1 MNAPETKLFLL
12 QHWRSACLV
21 AGPAVLPLFGLT
33 PADMAALIA
42 ADQPTLR
49 YWASLPLT
57 LVTPRPGLLATLHA
71 RNRPRVL
78 GHIAQSRS
86 LATTPEVTRWPQPF
100 NAYLLA
106 AWQQSLATT
115 KLAARLELD
124 HDDRVALRKANAQT
138 LQRWSHLPIALAT
151 LPPGLLSTL
160 QDHNT
165 LQKAAAVP
173 PTPPRLLS
181 AHRVDT
187 RQLRNLTKQ
196 YPTARLQTGEEQE
209 TLARYLAIQLMKHG
223 LLDID
228 TRHVCNVSDYFLKK
242 VGHARQLE
250 SWPATAQSEAMHRAR
265 HRGRN
270 RPGVW
275 SLCCRQRDR
284 LEAAM
289 FAVDWARTGLP
300 FTDRPHPAAL
310 LWTYEHYLQW
320 GWEDEQRHPLD
331 ASSCLAVLR
340 LVHEGELALARC
352 LLCKQLFAHPA
363 SQSQVIATERC
374 PFCGS
379 PHKEAC
385 PLDSAQRLVSA
396 N

>member
-1 MNAPETKLFLL
+1 MNAPDMKLFLL

-42 ADQPTLR
+42 ADQPTLQ

-57 LVTPRPGLLATLHA
+57 LLTPRPGLLANLRA

-86 LATTPEVTRWPQPF
+86 LATTPELTRWPQPL

-106 AWQQSLATT
+106 AWQQSLGNTN
-115 KLAARLELD
+115 LAARLELD
-124 HDDRVALRKANAQT
+124 HDDRVALRKADAQT

-151 LPPGLLSTL
+151 PPPGLLSNL
-160 QDHNT
+160 QGQNT
-165 LQKAAAVP
+165 RQKAAAVS
-173 PTPPRLLS
+173 PTPPGLLS

-187 RQLRNLTKQ
+187 RQLRNLAKQ
-196 YPTARLQTGEEQE
+196 YSTAFQQAGEEQE
-209 TLARYLAIQLMKHG
+209 TLARYHAILLMKHG

-228 TRHVCNVSDYFLKK
+228 ARHVCNVSDYFLRK

-250 SWPATAQSEAMHRAR
+250 SWPATAQSEAMHRSR
-265 HRGRN
+265 RRPCS

-275 SLCCRQRDR
+275 SLCCRSTSR

-300 FTDRPHPAAL
+300 FTDQPHPAAL
-310 LWTYEHYLQW
+310 LWIYEHYLQW
-320 GWEDEQRHPLD
+320 GWEDEQRQTLD
-331 ASSCLAVLR
+331 ASACLAVLR
-340 LVHEGELALARC
+340 HVQDGELALARC
-352 LLCKQLFAHPA
+352 LLCKQLFVHPA

-374 PFCGS
+374 PFCRS
-379 PHKEAC
+379 PHKQAC
-385 PLDSAQRLVSA
+385 LLDSAQRLVAA

>member
-1 MNAPETKLFLL
+1 MNTPDNRLFLL
-12 QHWRSACLV
+12 QHWRTACHV
-21 AGPAVLPLFGLT
+21 DGADVLPLFGLT
-33 PADMAALIA
+33 PADMAALA
-42 ADQPTLR
+42 TADQPTLQ
-49 YWASLPLT
+49 YWASLPIT
-57 LVTPRPGLLATLHA
+57 LVTPRPGLLAILHA

-86 LATTPEVTRWPQPF
+86 LATTPRLTRWPQPL

-106 AWQQSLATT
+106 TWQQSLGNA

-151 LPPGLLSTL
+151 LPPGLLSKL
-160 QDHNT
+160 QGDNT
-165 LQKAAAVP
+165 LQKTAAVP
-173 PTPPRLLS
+173 PTPPDLLS
-181 AHRVDT
+181 PHRVDT
-187 RQLRNLTKQ
+187 RQLRNLARQ
-196 YPTARLQTGEEQE
+196 FGTAAQQDGVVQE
-209 TLARYLAIQLMKHG
+209 TLTRGDAIHLMRHR

-228 TRHVCNVSDYFLKK
+228 TRHVCNVPNYFLKR
-242 VGHARQLE
+242 VGLELQLE
-250 SWPATAQSEAMHRAR
+250 SWPATAQSEAMHKAQRR
-265 HRGRN
+265 PSS

-275 SLCCRQRDR
+275 SLCCRPSSR

-289 FAVDWARTGLP
+289 FTVDWALTGLP
-300 FTDRPHPAAL
+300 FTDRPHSAAL
-310 LWTYEHYLQW
+310 RSIYEHYLQW

-340 LVHEGELALARC
+340 HVHDGELALARC
-352 LLCKQLFAHPA
+352 LLCKQLFVHPA

-379 PHKEAC
+379 AHKEAC
-385 PLDSAQRLVSA
+385 PLDSARRLVAA